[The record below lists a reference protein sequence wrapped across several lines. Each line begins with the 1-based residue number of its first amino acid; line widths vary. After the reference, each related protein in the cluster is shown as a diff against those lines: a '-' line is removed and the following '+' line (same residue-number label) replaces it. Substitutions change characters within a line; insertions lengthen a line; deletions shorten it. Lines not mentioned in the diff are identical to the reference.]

1 MKKLI
6 TLFAMAFVVFSSVHT
21 NAQCVSPTNLAA
33 TNSNNVSTFSWDA
46 VPGAVDYTIEIKQV
60 FDDWAYAE
68 VVATTSGIFST
79 ESAKQL
85 IAFTR

>member
-46 VPGAVDYTIEIKQV
+46 VPGAVDYTIEIK
-60 FDDWAYAE
+60 
-68 VVATTSGIFST
+68 
-79 ESAKQL
+79 
-85 IAFTR
+85 